1 MFNFK
6 AQAERKAL
14 AAKRLAAHKAG
25 KTVYTQQAT
34 QQTPQQAAQGMSE
47 TQEARLID
55 RGLIA
60 WWE

>member
-14 AAKRLAAHKAG
+14 ATKRLAAHKAG

-34 QQTPQQAAQGMSE
+34 QQTIQPMREAA
-47 TQEARLID
+47 EARLID